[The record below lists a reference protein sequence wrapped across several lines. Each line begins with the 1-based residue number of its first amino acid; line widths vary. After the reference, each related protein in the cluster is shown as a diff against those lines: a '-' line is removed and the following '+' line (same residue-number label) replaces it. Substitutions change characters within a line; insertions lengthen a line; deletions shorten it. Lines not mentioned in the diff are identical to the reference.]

1 MFMHPISH
9 LALLDWEREY
19 GMKQRA
25 LERRARDG
33 AYQQP
38 GLARG
43 GISSFARFLR
53 RAAAAIDLR
62 PGSAG
67 RTSLT
72 DSTGS

>member
-19 GMKQRA
+19 ALKQRA
-25 LERRARDG
+25 LERAARDG
-33 AYQQP
+33 AFQRP

-43 GISSFARFLR
+43 GISSFARLLR
-53 RAAAAIDLR
+53 RAAAAINLR
-62 PGSAG
+62 PGNAR

-72 DSTGS
+72 GSTGI

>member
-25 LERRARDG
+25 LERAARDG
-33 AYQQP
+33 GSQP

-43 GISSFARFLR
+43 GITSFARFLR
-53 RAAAAIDLR
+53 RAAAAINLR

-72 DSTGS
+72 GSTGI